1 MARGYRG
8 MTPEERLADRRE
20 RLLSAAYTQFADPG
34 FSATTIERLCSTARI
49 SNRAF
54 YECFSGREE
63 LMRAVYDRCVEDT
76 KAAVYRAI
84 HAAPDDPRAKMEA
97 AVREFITFVMADRRR
112 ARIMTLEVRRAGD
125 AVHAF
130 RQRKISTL
138 AQTIE
143 KSLAGLPG
151 GLPENS
157 HLLVVGLIGAVQE
170 LLLDR
175 MLSAKPAPLESVI
188 DTAVTIFRK
197 SLIG

>member
-1 MARGYRG
+1 
-8 MTPEERLADRRE
+8 
-20 RLLSAAYTQFADPG
+20 
-34 FSATTIERLCSTARI
+34 
-49 SNRAF
+49 
-54 YECFSGREE
+54 
-63 LMRAVYDRCVEDT
+63 VYDRCVEDT

-112 ARIMTLEVRRAGD
+112 ARIMNLEVRRAGD

-130 RQRKISTL
+130 RKRKISTL